1 MAVELPTKRR
11 KRIMSEMN
19 VVPYIDVMLVLL
31 IIFMV
36 TAPML
41 TTGEI
46 EVPSAGA
53 AAKTPEQFLRVS
65 INLANQITLTDT
77 NGTDTPVTLEQLVAE
92 VKAIQGNSKEIPVI
106 IAADKQIPYEKVIQI
121 LNTLQEN
128 NVHRVGLL
136 TTK

>member
-1 MAVELPTKRR
+1 MAVDLPARKR

-41 TTGEI
+41 STGEI

-53 AAKTPEQFLRVS
+53 AATTPEQFIRVS
-65 INLANQITLTDT
+65 VNLSQEISISDT
-77 NGTDTPVTLEQLVAE
+77 GGATIPVTMEQLVAE
-92 VKAIQGNSKEIPVI
+92 VKALQGNNPEIPVI
-106 IAADKQIPYEKVIQI
+106 IAADKQLPYEKVVQV

-136 TTK
+136 ATK

>member
-1 MAVELPTKRR
+1 MALDLPSR
-11 KRIMSEMN
+11 KRKRVMAEMN

-53 AAKTPEQFLRVS
+53 AAKAPEQFIRVS
-65 INLANQITLTDT
+65 INIAEEITLSDAGGQT
-77 NGTDTPVTLEQLVAE
+77 TPVSMEQLVNE
-92 VKAIQGNSKEIPVI
+92 VKTMQGENRDTPVI
-106 IAADKQIPYEKVIQI
+106 IAADKQLPYEKVIQI

>member
-65 INLANQITLTDT
+65 INLADQITLTDT

-92 VKAIQGNSKEIPVI
+92 VKAIQGNNKEIPVI